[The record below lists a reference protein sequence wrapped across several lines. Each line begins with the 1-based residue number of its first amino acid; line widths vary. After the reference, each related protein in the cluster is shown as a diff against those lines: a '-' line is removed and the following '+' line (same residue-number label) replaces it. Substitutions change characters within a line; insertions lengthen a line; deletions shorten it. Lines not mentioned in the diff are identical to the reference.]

1 MKESNF
7 FLIKQPVI
15 KKMDFTGNNDF
26 SFGNDSKVKLDIQIK
41 KESSTKE
48 RKAQITLS
56 LTLNNDC
63 KIDEVPFILKSEIVG
78 QFVWNEEATKEEI
91 EHFINA
97 NAPSILLSYMRPVIS
112 NIVTYSGFPAFII
125 PFLDLRMG

>member
-1 MKESNF
+1 
-7 FLIKQPVI
+7 
-15 KKMDFTGNNDF
+15 MDFTGNNDF

-63 KIDEVPFILKSEIVG
+63 KIDEVPFVLKSEIVG
-78 QFVWNEEATKEEI
+78 QFAWNEEATKEEI

-112 NIVTYSGFPAFII
+112 NIITYSGFPAFII